1 MKFQKEYTIGA
12 REMGVSNK
20 LTNYGIL
27 AFLEDIAI
35 CHSDTVGFGV
45 KDIETKNRAWL
56 LMDWYLEVKQRP
68 KFSEKLITKTW
79 ATKIEAPTH
88 KVYRDFEILNS
99 NGELVANATSKWI
112 LFDVEAQKITKIDNT
127 IIDLYKPEG
136 NDKWAIQNLSKLS
149 EPKEY
154 EKVISYK
161 VNRFDID
168 INKHVHNL
176 NYINIAYEV
185 LPENVYNNEEL
196 KHVHI
201 MYKHQ
206 IKFGEI
212 VKCLYNFQDNKHLIA
227 IKSEDEKT
235 LHAIVELW

>member
-12 REMGVSNK
+12 REMGKSNK
-20 LTNYGIL
+20 LTNYGML
-27 AFLEDIAI
+27 AFLEDIAV

-56 LMDWYLEVKQRP
+56 LMDWYLEVKERP
-68 KFSEKLITKTW
+68 SFGENIIAKTW
-79 ATKIEAPTH
+79 ATNIKAPTH
-88 KVYRDFEILNS
+88 KVYRDFEILKS
-99 NGELVANATSKWI
+99 NGDLVAKATSKWI
-112 LFDVEAQKITKIDNT
+112 LFDVKSQKITKVDNT
-127 IIDLYKPEG
+127 ILDLYKPDG
-136 NDKWAIQNLSKLS
+136 DDKWAIQKLGRLS
-149 EPKEY
+149 ESEEY
-154 EKVISYK
+154 DDMISYK

-185 LPENVYNNEEL
+185 LPEDIYSGEEL

-206 IKFGEI
+206 IKLGET
-212 VKCLYNFQDNKHLIA
+212 VKCLYKSQDNKHLIA